1 MQCAPMAAWPLEHW
15 VCAARDC
22 CCCIAARCLTGCL
35 ARAQGSGALAAA
47 VKSGI
52 RDSSWGQ
59 LLAGV
64 CAAAH
69 AWEEGRAG
77 SALDA
82 QLTALTLA
90 TEVTEEAE
98 TNWTVPALQIVASD
112 AFAVAVACFRGE
124 AEFADETRA
133 ERCAVLERLAQS
145 LRFAF
150 ATTAAH
156 RLAGLDRSLS
166 KKHGTLAIGLLMLR
180 TYTLLRNTRV
190 CVTMVRSIEG
200 PGSLPLSSFP
210 KHQVVPYNFFRGRIA
225 VFQGDLLTA
234 RQSLEF
240 ALANTPSTARFH
252 RNRCRIM
259 AVLVPVMLHFG
270 RVASPEALA
279 RFGLRHYAPLLDAF
293 VAGHLGRFHAAI
305 DANRA
310 VLVRTG
316 VFITLERLGQAVL
329 RNLIARA
336 LPLAGGKSIVDLSI
350 VRAAL
355 AHVGAAS
362 SQDAAECALAGLIR
376 RGFIKGYIS
385 HSHGKMVVA
394 TKSSALPRAA
404 FNGSQ

>member
-1 MQCAPMAAWPLEHW
+1 MG
-15 VCAARDC
+15 V
-22 CCCIAARCLTGCL
+22 CIAAR
-35 ARAQGSGALAAA
+35 
-47 VKSGI
+47 
-52 RDSSWGQ
+52 
-59 LLAGV
+59 
-64 CAAAH
+64 

-77 SALDA
+77 DALAAQLDA
-82 QLTALTLA
+82 LKLA

-98 TNWTVPALQIVASD
+98 TNWTVPALHVVASD

-133 ERCAVLERLAQS
+133 ERSGVLERLAQS

-156 RLAGLDRSLS
+156 RLVGLDKSFS
-166 KKHGTLAIGLLMLR
+166 KKHGTLGIGLLMIR
-180 TYTLLRNTRV
+180 TYTLLGNIRV
-190 CVTMVRSIEG
+190 CVTMVKSIEG
-200 PGSLPLSSFP
+200 PGSLHLSGFP
-210 KHQVVPYNFFRGRIA
+210 KHQVVPYKFFRGRIA
-225 VFQGDLLTA
+225 VFQGDLVTA
-234 RQSLEF
+234 RQALEF
-240 ALANTPSTARFH
+240 ALANSPRTARFH

-270 RVASPEALA
+270 RVASPKALT
-279 RFGLRHYAPLLDAF
+279 RFGLEHYAPLLDAF
-293 VAGHLGRFHAAI
+293 VSGHLGRFHAAI

-329 RNLIARA
+329 RNLVRRA
-336 LPLAGGKSIVDLSI
+336 LPLAGGKSVVDLSI
-350 VRAAL
+350 IRAAL

-385 HSHGKMVVA
+385 HAHGKMVVA
-394 TKSSALPRAA
+394 TKSAALPRDA
-404 FNGSQ
+404 FNGRQ